1 MIFKTK
7 TTWVKGRISS
17 TTKYYLDKQQTV
29 CTFLC
34 SIKTLRVLILDI
46 DDDLQ
51 NQNQLGEG
59 RISSTTKYQPY
70 NKNGMYFLMFNQGT
84 KSTYTGP

>member
-1 MIFKTK
+1 M
-7 TTWVKGRISS
+7 
-17 TTKYYLDKQQTV
+17 Y
-29 CTFLC
+29 FLM

-70 NKNGMYFLMFNQGT
+70 
-84 KSTYTGP
+84 